1 MRLRHGPVDRAI
13 WLTLFA
19 TAAVAQQ
26 SSPAVPSELVLHGGT
41 REVLLDFVVRDKH
54 QREVKDIRPEEVE
67 IFEDGARQTLKS
79 FQYRTGK
86 DSPPYAAGVT
96 HYSSQPLKLDP
107 LREMNLV
114 TMVFAGMSP
123 LSRAQAAAMAH
134 DFLRSE
140 PGPNTWVGVFTL
152 NYRLAAV
159 QSYTA
164 DIQLLNKAVDRAA
177 TGQYQQFAKESL
189 ELVQRINSLQPDTK
203 QYLQPY
209 QQSTLGPNLQL
220 RPNNEQFQ
228 PLQPGSAEEFVRG
241 SDAGTNAAL
250 AAVAK
255 ITLRLLF
262 RQEGT
267 RTIDALRSLIREQ
280 AHVPGRKTVL
290 FFSEGLVIPPD
301 QPELLESVISEANR
315 SNLTFYTL
323 DARGLSTVS
332 NSKVSV
338 QTQEAIQTSMP
349 GISDSGPTVMSTDL
363 QANAR
368 RLATGT
374 GGFAMDNSNDLRA
387 PLRRLMEDVRSHYE
401 VTYSPDSTNFDG
413 HFRKLAVR
421 VSRPGVTIQSRA
433 GYYALPIVAGESL
446 APFEM
451 AALKALTTQPTQ
463 HAFDFHAAAVRFGH
477 AADGHVYRVL
487 ISIPSSALRFEEN
500 PEKHVVAIHVSALSL
515 IKDDRDQV
523 VGKVS
528 KDLTFEAPAD
538 KRAEFQNGDTT
549 FILPVNLPAGVYHL
563 ETAVIDRI
571 ADRASVRRSVFAVPE
586 MRTGGQVSDL
596 VWVRRVQPSGDRDL
610 FDPLETVSGIITPS
624 LVPTFAKSVGA
635 RFYFVVYP
643 AAGANDKPVTDLSV
657 SSDGKPTTTVRLDLP
672 EPNPDGSYP
681 FLETIPTAALAPGH
695 YDVQLRIS
703 QQGKTSLLASQF
715 LVQ

>member
-1 MRLRHGPVDRAI
+1 LLA
-13 WLTLFA
+13 LFA
-19 TAAVAQQ
+19 SAAVAQQ
-26 SSPAVPSELVLHGGT
+26 VIPSQPSELVLHGGT

-54 QREVKDIRPEEVE
+54 QREIKDLRPEEVE
-67 IFEDGARQTLKS
+67 IFEDGARQTVKS

-86 DSPPYAAGVT
+86 DAPSDAAGVS
-96 HYSSQPLKLDP
+96 HDANQPLKLDP
-107 LREMNLV
+107 LREINLV

-134 DFLRSE
+134 DFLRTE
-140 PGPNTWVGVFTL
+140 PGPNTWIGVFTL
-152 NYRLAAV
+152 NYRLAAI

-164 DIQLLNKAVDRAA
+164 DLQLLNKAVDRAA
-177 TGQYQQFAKESL
+177 TGQNQQFAKESL

-209 QQSTLGPNLQL
+209 RQSTLVPNQQL
-220 RPNNEQFQ
+220 PPNNEQFQ
-228 PLQPGSAEEFVRG
+228 PLQPGSAQEFVRG
-241 SDAGTNAAL
+241 SDPGTNAAL

-280 AHVPGRKTVL
+280 AQAPGRKTVL

-315 SNLTFYTL
+315 SNLSFYTL

-338 QTQEAIQTSMP
+338 QTQEAIQTSMS
-349 GISDSGPTVMSTDL
+349 GISDSGPSVMSTDL

-368 RLATGT
+368 HLATGT
-374 GGFAMDNSNDLRA
+374 GGFAMDNSNDLRS

-401 VTYSPDSTNFDG
+401 VTYAPDSTNFDG

-421 VSRPGVTIQSRA
+421 VSRPGVTVQSRA
-433 GYYALPIVAGESL
+433 GYYALPMVAGESL

-451 AALKALTTQPTQ
+451 AALKALTTQPEQ
-463 HAFDFHAAAVRFGH
+463 HAFDIHAAAVRFGPS
-477 AADGHVYRVL
+477 ADGHVYRVL

-500 PEKHVVAIHVSALSL
+500 PAKHVVAIHVSALSL
-515 IKDDRDQV
+515 IKDERDQV
-523 VGKVS
+523 VRKVS
-528 KDLTFEAPAD
+528 KDLSFEAPAD

-549 FILPVNLPAGVYHL
+549 FILPVDLPTGVYHL

-571 ADRASVRRSVFAVPE
+571 ADRASVRRSVFAVPDT
-586 MRTGGQVSDL
+586 RTGGQVSDM
-596 VWVRRVQPSGDRDL
+596 VWVRRVQPSNDRDP
-610 FDPLETVSGIITPS
+610 FNPLDTPSGSITPA
-624 LVPTFAKSVGA
+624 LVPAFTKSDGA
-635 RFYFVVYP
+635 HFYFVVYP
-643 AAGANDKPVTDLSV
+643 PTGANDKPVTDLTV
-657 SSDGKPTTTVRLDLP
+657 SIDGKPITTARLDLP
-672 EPNPDGSYP
+672 NPNPDGSYP
-681 FLETIPTAALAPGH
+681 FLETIPTAALAPGQ

-703 QQGKTSLLASQF
+703 QQGNTSLLASQF
-715 LVQ
+715 LVE